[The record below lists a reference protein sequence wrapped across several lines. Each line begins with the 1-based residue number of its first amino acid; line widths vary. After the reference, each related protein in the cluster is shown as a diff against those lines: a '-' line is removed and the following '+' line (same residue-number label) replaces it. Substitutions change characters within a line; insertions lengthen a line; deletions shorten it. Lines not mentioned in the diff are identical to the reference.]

1 MGSRFPLVVE
11 SPSVAVSLFLRNP
24 MKTDAL
30 SWPPSTTMRKRN
42 DLSGLRVLTPRKA
55 AFAAC
60 VLLAAFNSPAL
71 GASFDCT
78 KAGTAVEKTICG
90 DAELSSLDEHLGR
103 YYVVALEAVG
113 AGAACLKSDQ
123 RRWVKTI
130 RNSCGADA
138 QCLSAAY
145 LQRLAALDGFQPG
158 ASALKSME
166 LPAAPVLVAALPPE
180 ADTVA
185 GKAKTPMEMRGQ
197 LVWEHDDINN
207 MGFAVKPAN
216 EQARAFVYDMSIGGG
231 IHNIIRTLIERE
243 SAAQFLVRG
252 MATAEGGFDDGQC
265 RMVYRL
271 PTPPP

>member
-1 MGSRFPLVVE
+1 MSPQLVSNYLNDSDRHIKISGSLTAWV
-11 SPSVAVSLFLRNP
+11 
-24 MKTDAL
+24 
-30 SWPPSTTMRKRN
+30 MRKRYS
-42 DLSGLRVLTPRKA
+42 LSRPRVLTPPKA
-55 AFAAC
+55 VFAAC
-60 VLLAAFNSPAL
+60 ALLAAFNSPAL
-71 GASFDCT
+71 GASFDCA

-90 DAELSSLDEHLGR
+90 NAVLSGLDEHLGR
-103 YYVVALEAVG
+103 YYVVALEAAG

-123 RRWVKTI
+123 RSWVKTI
-130 RNSCGADA
+130 RNPCGADA

-158 ASALKSME
+158 ASALKNIA

-185 GKAKTPMEMRGQ
+185 GKAKTPLEMRGQ

-207 MGFAVKPAN
+207 MGFAVKPAKGP
-216 EQARAFVYDMSIGGG
+216 ARAFVYDMSIGGG
-231 IHNIIRTLIERE
+231 AHDIIRTLIERE
-243 SAAQFLVRG
+243 SATQFLVRG
-252 MATAEGGFDDGQC
+252 MATDEGGFDDGQC